1 MTLSVFNKAEAVP
14 HPEYGHSEREGL
26 TFYLE
31 DVSEG
36 PLFAWEGLLM
46 DKLSHPSAL
55 LFLQPSRD
63 CCNVK
68 F

>member
-36 PLFAWEGLLM
+36 PLFAWEGLLL
-46 DKLSHPSAL
+46 DKLSHPLISASIFATITRL
-55 LFLQPSRD
+55 L
-63 CCNVK
+63 
-68 F
+68 